1 MMSFYVF
8 YFLLL
13 SFYIFILFDLLRSFF
28 YTWYFFLS
36 TTLFLCGWNCFLL
49 KWSETSIIF
58 LYFADYYPPA
68 WLHGVVVEQRSSE
81 LLVRVRSCL
90 NSVFILFTITIFS
103 SIFRHGKRGRR
114 RGSDAGLV
122 VADRPK
128 CSCETAQV
136 RAMGKINF
144 GNSGVGTALRA
155 YTCHPGRHVD
165 APPQPL
171 EKLWTSRLLE
181 STDLFP

>member
-1 MMSFYVF
+1 MIWDVYNI
-8 YFLLL
+8 L
-13 SFYIFILFDLLRSFF
+13 IFRR
-28 YTWYFFLS
+28 
-36 TTLFLCGWNCFLL
+36 
-49 KWSETSIIF
+49 
-58 LYFADYYPPA
+58 LYHPPA

-81 LLVRVRSCL
+81 LLVRVRPCF